1 MARLSILN
9 AALIGIVA
17 GMASPAG
24 AQKNSG
30 PLLPTTPQ
38 YAPSRIPPD
47 PYVTAPYA
55 RPSYAPPPFAPPSYP
70 SPSTRPVPSVA
81 APRAGNPDAERLAQT
96 LPLDPQTRELRDQM
110 PADPRGTERRL
121 GLRDPRGP
129 APDLRGR
136 APSPREIVD
145 ALAPR

>member
-1 MARLSILN
+1 MMRLNILS
-9 AALIGIVA
+9 AAVIGIVA
-17 GMASPAG
+17 GLALSAE

-30 PLLPTTPQ
+30 PLLPSSPQ
-38 YAPSRIPPD
+38 YVPSHVPPD
-47 PYVTAPYA
+47 PYAS
-55 RPSYAPPPFAPPSYP
+55 PSRAPPTP
-70 SPSTRPVPSVA
+70 RPLPLMV
-81 APRAGNPDAERLAQT
+81 APRPGNPDAERLAQS

-121 GLRDPRGP
+121 GLREPRGP
-129 APDLRGR
+129 ATDLRRR